1 MIVLESSSLDESSS
15 FEGCTFPM
23 TRTLVC
29 WRGSCCRSE
38 RKLRSVERVGGILI
52 TWSTERGI
60 RRGSPEEV
68 VLTDC
73 NSGEDRRVD
82 IVSPGL

>member
-1 MIVLESSSLDESSS
+1 MIVLESSSLDESRN

-29 WRGSCCRSE
+29 WRGSCCRS
-38 RKLRSVERVGGILI
+38 VERVGGILI
-52 TWSTERGI
+52 TWSTERAI

-68 VLTDC
+68 GLTNC
-73 NSGEDRRVD
+73 NSGEDRGVD